1 MMKQLLISAIFAL
14 LLLAQPALAADD
26 WLMNYYRSPSPD
38 RFVEEIRIL
47 SSQGILRDK
56 KSSNL
61 IGVFLSQVFLANQER
76 IPDWMKQLKDLP
88 ESDQD
93 TLKMALWLSNNIAA
107 KSYLSSIGDEKLA
120 ENAPPDILA
129 YEPTS
134 PEVLDMW
141 WAYFFATGK
150 REPIEK
156 IISAFNYSEYEGSV
170 ESYQSGN
177 KSEETKKKVIYEL
190 TFQAARW
197 SLESNMSQHQKVAEI
212 ADDIFWNAE
221 LSNSEK
227 LWLGAVLVKA
237 VPGKYLM
244 TKTEGG
250 QTIERIK

>member
-1 MMKQLLISAIFAL
+1 MMKQLLISTVFAL
-14 LLLAQPALAADD
+14 LLLAKSAMAADD

-38 RFVEEIRIL
+38 RFVEEVRML
-47 SSQGILRDK
+47 SSQGILSDK
-56 KSSNL
+56 KRSNL
-61 IGVFLSQVFLANQER
+61 IGVFLSQVLLSNQER

-107 KSYLSSIGDEKLA
+107 KLYLSSIGDEKLV
-120 ENAPPDILA
+120 ENAPPGILA
-129 YEPTS
+129 YKPTS

-156 IISAFNYSEYEGSV
+156 IISAFNYSDHEGSV
-170 ESYQSGN
+170 ESYKSGN
-177 KSEETKKKVIYEL
+177 KSEETKRKVVYEL

-197 SLESNMSQHQKVAEI
+197 SLESNMRQHQKVAEI
-212 ADDIFWNAE
+212 ADNIFWNAE

-237 VPGKYLM
+237 FPEKYLI
-244 TKTEGG
+244 TKTVGG
-250 QTIERIK
+250 QKIERIK